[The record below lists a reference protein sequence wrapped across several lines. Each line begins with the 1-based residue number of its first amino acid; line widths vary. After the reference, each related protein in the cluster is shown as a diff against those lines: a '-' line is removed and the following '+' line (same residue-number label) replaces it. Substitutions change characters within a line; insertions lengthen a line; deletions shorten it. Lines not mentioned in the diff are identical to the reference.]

1 MTAKRRQSPTAKA
14 GTRWRAT
21 LGVLLGAG
29 ALAITAP
36 ATAGSPKLTPR
47 EDLPA
52 EPTDARTLLRALA
65 SVQGLEARFVERKK
79 LALLKA
85 PLVSEGRLYY
95 MRPGYMA
102 RIVESPVPS
111 VVRIGPASL
120 EVEDAEG
127 KQTFDLRSRP
137 DIKMFVE
144 SFVHVVAGD
153 YDRLA
158 DTYDLGF
165 RAATERG
172 GEWTLTLTPVRK
184 PLSDLVQRL
193 EIVGRGYEVTT
204 VRVLEK
210 KGDSTEI
217 TMRAVDPGRRFS
229 AEDRRRIFGVTAQ
242 P

>member
-1 MTAKRRQSPTAKA
+1 M
-14 GTRWRAT
+14 
-21 LGVLLGAG
+21 LGVLLCAA
-29 ALAITAP
+29 ALTITGP
-36 ATAGSPKLTPR
+36 ATAGSPGPTKHA
-47 EDLPA
+47 ELPE

-65 SVQGLEARFVERKK
+65 SVEGLEARFTERKR

-102 RIVESPVPS
+102 RIVESPAPS

-120 EVEDAEG
+120 EVEDASG
-127 KQTFDLRSRP
+127 KQSFDLRSRP

-153 YDRLA
+153 HDRLA
-158 DTYDLGF
+158 ATYALAF
-165 RAATERG
+165 RPAESG
-172 GEWTLTLTPVRK
+172 GEWTLTLTPSRK
-184 PLSDLVQRL
+184 PLTDLVQRL
-193 EIVGRGYEVTT
+193 EINGRGYEVTT
-204 VRVLEK
+204 IRVLEK

-217 TMRAVDPGRRFS
+217 TMQAVNPSRRFS
-229 AEDRRRIFGVTAQ
+229 AEDRRQIFGVTAQ